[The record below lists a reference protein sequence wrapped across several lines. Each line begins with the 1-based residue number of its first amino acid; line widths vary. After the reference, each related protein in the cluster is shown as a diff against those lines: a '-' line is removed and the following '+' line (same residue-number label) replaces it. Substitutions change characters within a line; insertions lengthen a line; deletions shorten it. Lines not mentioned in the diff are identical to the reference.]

1 MSIALTTLGFTSTI
15 AQVLLMRE
23 LVATFYGNELLFGLV
38 LATWLAWVAAGAW
51 ISDFGS
57 QIARL
62 APPSRK
68 LPAFG
73 KVPQSAM
80 AVGLVGAAVLLLAEM
95 ALVRGVRLLLR
106 VTPGAFVEFGP
117 MVGAVVLILAPLCLL
132 VGFLFTLGARL
143 TVEQGGSAGRAY
155 VWESIGAVT
164 GGALFSFLLIRYLD
178 PFQTALLVSAV
189 NLAVAS
195 GKLQIANPQSAVRSP
210 QSAVRNPQ
218 SAVRSPQS
226 AIRNPHSPF
235 SILHSPSSTL
245 LLLPSCLLLLLSLP
259 LGRSLHTA
267 TLRWQW
273 PDLAF
278 VADSPYGRLAV
289 QARDGQRV
297 FYENGLLAF
306 ETQGTFPEEVAHF
319 SLLAHPDPR
328 EVLLVGGGV
337 AGDLREILKHPG
349 TRVTYVELDPL
360 LIETAQA
367 HLPPQDAAV
376 LDDPRVTLV
385 LTDGRLYVKTAR
397 RTFDA
402 VILDLPEPATGALNR
417 FYTRE
422 FFAEVRAVLN
432 PGGLFALGLPSAEN
446 YWSPELARRNGSVYW
461 TLRDVF
467 PEVVVLP
474 GEHNFFLASDVPL
487 EADPALWAGRL
498 AERGIKTRWV
508 TPEYI
513 EYVFTTLTG
522 VLTRDRF
529 TEVQSQL
536 AATAGVRLNRDLAPI
551 CYYYDLAL
559 WLSRFYPNLRE
570 VFERASL
577 VNLWWVAVPLLLAVG
592 LVRWRRGRHPEAYE
606 GWAVPF
612 AIATAGL
619 ANMMLEVVILFA
631 FQVLH
636 GTVYS
641 RVSLIVTALMAGLA
655 LGGAAG
661 NRLLPPSVPPRR
673 GDEEGVPPAR
683 GDEEGVPPTRGDE
696 EEVPPTRGDE
706 EGVPPARGE
715 RGSANPAHPCHRV
728 FPYPWCS
735 PLPTK
740 GASRRVR
747 RAFIGMLAGVAV
759 YSGVLPLVLQL
770 PVLVPAFVFPLLA
783 LVAGALTG
791 AAFPLAVA
799 LTLPLPLP
807 KREGGERL
815 TPPPSRGGQGE
826 GGACPVH
833 LAPGEEQ
840 GVGDAHP
847 TPPPPRGGQG
857 EGGAGRAAGLLYGA
871 DLAGGCLGALLGA
884 ALFVP
889 VLGIPQTCAAITLA
903 ALAGLTA
910 LL

>member
-1 MSIALTTLGFTSTI
+1 MSIALAALGFTSTV

-95 ALVRGVRLLLR
+95 AIVRGVRLLLR

-143 TVEQGGSAGRAY
+143 TVEQGGTAGRAY

-189 NLAVAS
+189 NLAVANQQISKSANQQS
-195 GKLQIANPQSAVRSP
+195 GKSQIANPHSAFRIP
-210 QSAVRNPQ
+210 QSPI
-218 SAVRSPQS
+218 S
-226 AIRNPHSPF
+226 ILHSPF
-235 SILHSPSSTL
+235 SILL
-245 LLLPSCLLLLLSLP
+245 LLFSCLLLLASYP
-259 LGRSLHTA
+259 LGHTLHVA

-319 SLLAHPDPR
+319 PLLAHPNPR

-360 LIETAQA
+360 LIEAAQA

-385 LTDGRLYVKTAR
+385 LTDGRLYVKSAR
-397 RTFDA
+397 RTFDV

-467 PEVVVLP
+467 PEIVVLP

-487 EADPALWAGRL
+487 EAAPALWAGRL
-498 AERGIKTRWV
+498 AERGIETRWV
-508 TPEYI
+508 TPRYVEYI
-513 EYVFTTLTG
+513 FTTLTG
-522 VLTRDRF
+522 VLARDRF

-551 CYYYDLAL
+551 CYYYDLVL
-559 WLSRFYPNLRE
+559 WLSRFYPDLRE
-570 VFERASL
+570 TFERASL
-577 VNLWWVAVPLLLAVG
+577 VNLWWVAVPLVLAVG
-592 LVRWRRGRHPEAYE
+592 LVRWRRG
-606 GWAVPF
+606 GAVPF

-619 ANMMLEVVILFA
+619 ANMMLEVVLLFA

-636 GTVYS
+636 GTLYA

-661 NRLLPPSVPPRR
+661 NRFLPPS
-673 GDEEGVPPAR
+673 
-683 GDEEGVPPTRGDE
+683 VPPTRGDE
-696 EEVPPTRGDE
+696 KEVPPTGADR
-706 EGVPPARGE
+706 EGVR
-715 RGSANPAHPCHRV
+715 SANPAHPCSQQPLTGVLTRA
-728 FPYPWCS
+728 
-735 PLPTK
+735 LPTK

-747 RAFIGMLAGVAV
+747 RALIGVLAGVAV
-759 YSGVLPLVLQL
+759 YSGVLPLILRL

-799 LTLPLPLP
+799 L
-807 KREGGERL
+807 R
-815 TPPPSRGGQGE
+815 
-826 GGACPVH
+826 
-833 LAPGEEQ
+833 
-840 GVGDAHP
+840 
-847 TPPPPRGGQG
+847 
-857 EGGAGRAAGLLYGA
+857 AGRAVGLLYGA

-889 VLGIPQTCAAITLA
+889 VLGIPQTCAAIALA
-903 ALAGLTA
+903 ALAGLMA